1 MSSPF
6 NFCFEICFLFRRY
19 GGVDGGR
26 FCIEGGTRC
35 GKGEGLHVFRVD
47 NSDEVQVYK
56 KYNTVRP
63 EKLNLKRGLA

>member
-1 MSSPF
+1 M
-6 NFCFEICFLFRRY
+6 FCLFRRY

-47 NSDEVQVYK
+47 NSDEVQVFK
-56 KYNTVRP
+56 KYNTISP
-63 EKLNLKRGLA
+63 EKMKPEKRFTLKLT